1 VSEPQQGIY
10 GIDLGTTY
18 SVVGY
23 IDETG
28 RPAVTRNSEG
38 QDTTPSAVYFETAE
52 NIVVGKVAKESAG
65 VYPEQVVSLIK
76 REMGDKE
83 WRREFFGK
91 EYTPPSVSA
100 LILSAL
106 AMDAETNT
114 HRPVNEVVITVPA
127 YFGLL
132 EKDATRQAGEIAGL
146 KVIGIVPEPVAAAL
160 HYGVTGSA
168 DGTTFLVYDLGGGT
182 FDVSL
187 ITMTPT
193 SVEVLA
199 VGGNSRLGGAD
210 WDEKLFGHILEQLI
224 GQWGD
229 ESVRDDEAE
238 LQAIRTLTEQTKKDL
253 SKAESKPII
262 RRYTGTS
269 AKVTVTRKQF
279 EEMAA
284 ELLEETIRITNR
296 TLDEAEER
304 YPGIRGKISQLLLV
318 GGSSWMPA
326 VSERLRQEFS
336 WDPRL
341 SDPDLAVAKGAAL
354 YAAGQTVRYV
364 DRGDGTE
371 GGDDAQSDSDTA
383 TAGSGGRAAGLGS
396 GPVTDAAVEEVASR
410 TGLAT
415 EKVRGLAQR
424 TVVNVLPKAVGV
436 KLLDTSRANW
446 EEDPEG
452 ASYIE
457 HLIAAQT
464 QLAYTAQTLVA
475 KTVMPSQPAV
485 EIEIWEQAGD
495 VPSPELAAN
504 HRVDDAGLI
513 EGLGQYALAAGSPV
527 NIDINVDAEG
537 TVHLRAVE
545 PTSGKNLEMNVR
557 ISVLSQEQVE
567 EAIAIHRNLS
577 ISTS

>member
-1 VSEPQQGIY
+1 VSEPQHGIY

-23 IDETG
+23 IDETA
-28 RPAVTRNSEG
+28 RAAVTRNSDG
-38 QDTTPSAVYFETAE
+38 LDTTPSVVYFETAD

-65 VYPEQVVSLIK
+65 AFPEQVVSLIK

-83 WRREFFGK
+83 WRRNFFGQ
-91 EYTPPSVSA
+91 EYTPPSISA

-106 AMDAETNT
+106 AKDAEIST

-132 EKDATRQAGEIAGL
+132 EKDATRQAGE
-146 KVIGIVPEPVAAAL
+146 AAAL

-187 ITMTPT
+187 IRMTST

-210 WDEKLFGHILEQLI
+210 WDEKLFDYIVEALI
-224 GQWGD
+224 EQWGD

-238 LQAIRTLTEQTKKDL
+238 LQGIRTLTEQVKKDL
-253 SKAESKPII
+253 SKAETKQVI

-269 AKVTVTRKQF
+269 AKVVVTRKQF
-279 EEMAA
+279 EEMTA
-284 ELLEETIRITNR
+284 ELLEETIRITRR
-296 TLDEAEER
+296 TLTEAEER
-304 YPGIRGKISQLLLV
+304 FPGIGAQVSQLLLV

-326 VSERLRQEFS
+326 VAERLKQEFS
-336 WDPRL
+336 WEPRL

-354 YAAGQTVRYV
+354 YAAGQTVRYTDAGADSGQAGSATAAGTS
-364 DRGDGTE
+364 DRG
-371 GGDDAQSDSDTA
+371 
-383 TAGSGGRAAGLGS
+383 AGLGYS
-396 GPVTDAAVEEVASR
+396 GEVTDAAIEEVASR
-410 TGLAT
+410 TGLGP
-415 EKVRGLAQR
+415 EKVRSLAER

-436 KLLDTSRANW
+436 KLLDTTKPGW
-446 EEDPEG
+446 EDDPQA

-464 QLAYTAQTLVA
+464 QLPVDKPRTLEANTVTAN
-475 KTVMPSQPAV
+475 QPAI

-495 VPSPELAAN
+495 VPGPDLSAN

-513 EGLGQYALAAGSPV
+513 EGLRPFALPAGSPV
-527 NIDINVDAEG
+527 NIELKVDAEG
-537 TVHLRAVE
+537 TVNLHASE
-545 PTSGKNLEMNVR
+545 PMSGKELEMNVR
-557 ISVLSQEQVE
+557 ISVLSQEQMD
-567 EAIAIHRNLS
+567 EAKEIHRGLS
-577 ISTS
+577 IGTS

>member
-1 VSEPQQGIY
+1 MNEAQHGIY

-28 RPAVTRNSEG
+28 RAAVTRSSEG
-38 QDTTPSAVYFETAE
+38 QDTTPSVVYFETPE

-65 VYPEQVVSLIK
+65 VYPDQVVSLIK
-76 REMGDKE
+76 REMGDKQ

-91 EYTPPSVSA
+91 EYTPPSISA
-100 LILSAL
+100 LILGAL
-106 AMDAETNT
+106 AKDAETAT
-114 HRPVNEVVITVPA
+114 HLPVNEVVVTVPA

-132 EKDATRQAGEIAGL
+132 EKDATKQAGEIAGL
-146 KVIGIVPEPVAAAL
+146 DVIGIVPEPVAAAL
-160 HYGVTGSA
+160 HYGVSGSA
-168 DGTTFLVYDLGGGT
+168 DGTTFMVYDLGGGT

-187 ITMTPT
+187 IKLTEN

-210 WDEKLFGHILEQLI
+210 WDEKLFDHIVDQLI
-224 GQWGD
+224 EQWGD

-238 LQAIRTLTEQTKKDL
+238 LQAIRTLTEQVKKDL
-253 SKAESKPII
+253 SKAESKQVI

-269 AKVTVTRKQF
+269 AKFAVTRKQF
-279 EEMAA
+279 EEMTA

-304 YPGIRGKISQLLLV
+304 YPGIRGQISELLLV

-326 VSERLRQEFS
+326 VGERLKQEFS
-336 WDPRL
+336 WEPRL

-364 DRGDGTE
+364 EASSGTK
-371 GGDDAQSDSDTA
+371 
-383 TAGSGGRAAGLGS
+383 AGSDATGVEAGSRGAGLGYS
-396 GPVTDAAVEEVASR
+396 GQPDDAAVEEVASR
-410 TGLAT
+410 TGID
-415 EKVRGLAQR
+415 EEQVRSLAQR
-424 TVVNVLPKAVGV
+424 TVINVLPKAVGV
-436 KLLDTSRANW
+436 KLLDTTKPSW
-446 EEDPEG
+446 EDDPDA

-457 HLIAAQT
+457 HLIGAQT
-464 QLAYTAQTLVA
+464 QLPVDEPRTLVA
-475 KTVMPSQPAV
+475 NTVMASQPAI

-495 VPSPELAAN
+495 LPSPDLAAN
-504 HRVDDAGLI
+504 HRVDNAGLI
-513 EGLGQYALAAGSPV
+513 EGLREYALPNGSPV
-527 NIDINVDAEG
+527 NIEMRVDAEG
-537 TVHLRAVE
+537 IVLLHAIE
-545 PTSGKNLEMNVR
+545 PKSGKDLEMNVR
-557 ISVLSQEQVE
+557 ISVLSQEQVA
-567 EAIAIHRNLS
+567 EAIEIHRGLS